1 MASGHYWKGTNK
13 IGNTKQKTNKKI
25 QTNKKKWA
33 YECVL
38 LCESEFSVSEKPSQ
52 L

>member
-13 IGNTKQKTNKKI
+13 IGNTKQKNKQKNS
-25 QTNKKKWA
+25 NKQKKWA